1 MKIMDGVY
9 ILDFGDSV
17 PWKETDSCY
26 YIEEEITGK
35 RICIPK
41 GTSPLTREECTELLR
56 SGYKEDYRR
65 D

>member
-9 ILDFGDSV
+9 ILDLGESV
-17 PWKETDSCY
+17 PWKETESCY
-26 YIEEEITGK
+26 YTEEVTGE

-56 SGYKEDYRR
+56 SGYNEDYRR

>member
-9 ILDFGDSV
+9 TLDLGDSV

-26 YIEEEITGK
+26 YIKDEVTGE
-35 RICIPK
+35 RICIDK
-41 GTSPLTREECTELLR
+41 GTNPLTREECTELLKTT
-56 SGYKEDYRR
+56 YKEDYRR

>member
-9 ILDFGDSV
+9 ILDFGESV
-17 PWKETDSCY
+17 PWKETESCY
-26 YIEEEITGK
+26 YAEEITGE

-41 GTSPLTREECTELLR
+41 GTSPLTKEECTELLR